1 MKKKTAQK
9 PKPHKKTRLSIL
21 RITVVGIILVT
32 LGMFS
37 WHNLVSPKDRHC
49 STQKEISSVPPET
62 INTEFEYFQRGDY
75 YFEQGDCTRA
85 LANYT
90 YSIGLK
96 PTAEAYNNRAYTYMR
111 LQDYIHALSD
121 LDMAI
126 KLRPNYSTALANRGD
141 IHLFYYAK
149 DLRRAIADYDQAIKA
164 QQPITNTICGH
175 RAIAIAKL
183 TKPFGWNIFT
193 YLSLRAKPKNF
204 GCTIPTPL

>member
-1 MKKKTAQK
+1 MKKNTSQK
-9 PKPHKKTRLSIL
+9 SHPHKKTRLSYPKMLIGVL
-21 RITVVGIILVT
+21 LLFL
-32 LGMFS
+32 LGTFV
-37 WHNLVSPKDRHC
+37 WHTRLSPKDTYC
-49 STQKEISSVPPET
+49 STQKEISSIPPET
-62 INTEFEYFQRGDY
+62 IKTAFEYFQLGDY
-75 YFEQGDCTRA
+75 YFDHGDCTRA

-90 YSIGLK
+90 YSIDME

-149 DLRRAIADYDQAIKA
+149 DLHRAITDYDNAIRA

-175 RAIAIAKL
+175 RAMAIAKFTSSWGWNFFSHL
-183 TKPFGWNIFT
+183 SLITKP
-193 YLSLRAKPKNF
+193 KDF